1 MNRICE
7 LRKKSGFT
15 QKMLA
20 EKLKVDQSAVS
31 YWESGRAFPDTQKQI
46 MLADIFGVSIDYVL
60 GRDVPTGAPP
70 ELRYDSASSLTTSK
84 TKTVKVYSSVNSA
97 TGLTNDDAIIGT
109 EDIPADWEGEYF
121 AIKVKGDSMS
131 PRYLDGD
138 TVIIRRQAGC
148 ENGQDALVF
157 IGKQEGTLKKVFLD
171 FNHTITLKPINQSY
185 RTMFFSEREIASLPL
200 VIYGVAVELRRKIV

>member
-1 MNRICE
+1 MLGNKHIMGQNILYYMNQMGLERKDFAKAINVPYSTLVEWINGNAYPRIDKIQ
-7 LRKKSGFT
+7 RMADYFGI
-15 QKMLA
+15 
-20 EKLKVDQSAVS
+20 EKADLV
-31 YWESGRAFPDTQKQI
+31 ESRTEEREMKGIRVPILGSVAAGQPIEMIEDVRGEVVVEPHK
-46 MLADIFGVSIDYVL
+46 GV
-60 GRDVPTGAPP
+60 
-70 ELRYDSASSLTTSK
+70 K
-84 TKTVKVYSSVNSA
+84 F
-97 TGLTNDDAIIGT
+97 
-109 EDIPADWEGEYF
+109 F
-121 AIKVKGDSMS
+121 ALEIKGDSMS

>member
-15 QKMLA
+15 QKALA
-20 EKLKVDQSAVS
+20 ARLQVDQSAVS

-60 GRDVPTGAPP
+60 GRDVPEGIPP
-70 ELRYDSASSLTTSK
+70 EIKFNVVSSSPQK
-84 TKTVKVYSSVNSA
+84 TKTVKIYSSVSSR
-97 TGLTNDDAIIGT
+97 GFENDAAVIGT
-109 EDIPADWEGEYF
+109 EEIPFDWEGDYF
-121 AIKVKGDSMS
+121 GLKVKGDSMS

-138 TVIIRRQAGC
+138 TVIIRRQTSC
-148 ENGQDALVF
+148 ENGQDALIF
-157 IGKQEGTLKKVFLD
+157 IGQQEGTLKKVFLD
-171 FNHTITLKPINQSY
+171 FNHTVTLKPINQSY

-200 VIYGVAVELRRKIV
+200 VICGIAVELRRKII

>member
-15 QKMLA
+15 QKALA
-20 EKLKVDQSAVS
+20 ARLQVDQSAVS

-60 GRDVPTGAPP
+60 GRDVPEGIPP
-70 ELRYDSASSLTTSK
+70 EIKFNVVSSSPQK
-84 TKTVKVYSSVNSA
+84 TKTVKIYSSVSSRGFENEA
-97 TGLTNDDAIIGT
+97 AVIGT
-109 EDIPADWEGEYF
+109 EEIPFDWEGDYF
-121 AIKVKGDSMS
+121 GLKVKGDSMS

-138 TVIIRRQAGC
+138 TVIIRRQTSC
-148 ENGQDALVF
+148 ENGQDALIF
-157 IGKQEGTLKKVFLD
+157 IGQQEGTLKKVFLD
-171 FNHTITLKPINQSY
+171 FNHTVTLKPINQSY

-200 VIYGVAVELRRKIV
+200 VICGIAVELRRKVI